1 MTDSSFRFWR
11 SDKFKVEATAILVI
25 AVFFVVFF
33 WPATWKGLLLVFS
46 DSLVYSLPL
55 RVVAFD
61 AIRHGSLPLWTPT
74 VLSGYPLLSMA
85 QLGIAYPLT
94 WFYLALPGYWAEQV
108 YVLAPYLLS
117 PCFTYAYLRQIGCS
131 RAAALLAGFSF
142 TFGGLMIGGV
152 SHNGMFPNAVMWLPL
167 MLIAIE
173 RSRNG
178 NLMLCVVGV
187 AGAFSMSVLTGI
199 GQSFLYAG
207 LIAAGY
213 ALFVTFAIPVS
224 DGELES
230 EISPKSFALRPK
242 KNTNRFRP
250 LLVCAGGMILACGV
264 SAFQIL
270 ETMQAQ
276 RLSIRSKLSYETFSQ
291 GGFTPLQTVKAFL
304 APIHNLNWEATP
316 YVASL
321 AFLMAVIAVVAAFR
335 SPSEHRRVFFWLGL
349 ALLAWLLMLGDH
361 TPLARWSFQ
370 IPIYNRFRMPWR
382 HAFEWSL
389 AISMLAAF
397 GFDALKNL
405 LARKSETT
413 TVQWREVLAGL
424 ILVGNLIAFGVG
436 WWRASGLR
444 LAAGETLLRKG
455 QSIQL
460 VTMSESAWWN
470 WKLGFTLSALLAVIW
485 CWRMS
490 FSHWRSVLT
499 VTAVAAACFLE
510 GFMLVSFWW
519 YPNAKPASYY
529 QTGSAAIQF
538 LKKYPPEQ
546 NRIYTDASNYFPLN
560 LSFSEMNNL
569 TAPLGFHNV
578 AGYEP
583 LMTER
588 YGRVFDEPG
597 LNYLPYTPWLGAPAD
612 RQLLSPRWQ
621 VLDLFNTRFVVE
633 FSASRTE
640 TYIKDGV
647 VYAGELTGISLP
659 QGASAILTGATQ
671 VDTLSLVSAL
681 ADSADLAQGA
691 TIATLVFHAKD
702 GQTVERELKAGLDSA
717 EWAHERSD
725 VKPVIK
731 HSLAKVFE
739 SRPGDEQNSFP
750 ANSYSTRISLG
761 QKMDVERI
769 EMKNVTAHAVL
780 LISRIALYDSA
791 TGNATSPAFRL
802 PEQWQKIYDHDQ
814 TQIYENQ
821 RALPRAWLTAQ
832 AEAVSKED
840 AFKRIRGQSEKA
852 FDPREVALLEAPPDE
867 LKNLTGEKLS
877 ENSGARV
884 ISYQANRLVIE
895 TQADKPA
902 VLVTSEIN
910 YPGWQATIDGKPA
923 NIYAT
928 DYLLRGVVLT
938 TGSHRIEMKYTA
950 PAARNGAVISVLS
963 LLLIAGLLV
972 RANRAA

>member
-11 SDKFKVEATAILVI
+11 SGKFKAEAVAILVI
-25 AVFFVVFF
+25 AVFFAVFF

-55 RVVAFD
+55 REVAFD
-61 AIRHGSLPLWTPT
+61 MIRHGSLPLWTPT

-85 QLGIAYPLT
+85 QLALAYPLT
-94 WFYLALPGYWAEQV
+94 WFYLALPGYWAEQIF
-108 YVLAPYLLS
+108 VLAPYLLT
-117 PCFTYAYLRQIGCS
+117 PCFTYAYLRQIDCS
-131 RAAALLAGFSF
+131 RAASLLAGLSF
-142 TFGGLMIGGV
+142 TFGGLMVGGL
-152 SHNGMFPNAVMWLPL
+152 SHNGMFTNAVMWLPL

-173 RSRNG
+173 RARTGS
-178 NLMLCVVGV
+178 LKLCVAGV

-199 GQSFLYAG
+199 GQAFLYSG
-207 LIAAGY
+207 LIAIGY
-213 ALFVTFAIPVS
+213 AVFITFAVPPS
-224 DGELES
+224 GGELKSES
-230 EISPKSFALRPK
+230 SDQSFSLRPQK
-242 KNTNRFRP
+242 VSGRFRP
-250 LLVCAGGMILACGV
+250 LLACFSGMLLSVGV
-264 SAFQIL
+264 AAFQIL
-270 ETMQAQ
+270 ETMRAQ
-276 RLSIRSKLSYETFSQ
+276 RLSIRRQLTYETFSQ

-321 AFLMAVIAVVAAFR
+321 ALLMAVIAVIAAFR

-361 TPLARWSFQ
+361 TPLSRWSFQ
-370 IPIYNRFRMPWR
+370 IPVYNRFRLPWR
-382 HAFEWSL
+382 HTFEWSL
-389 AISMLAAF
+389 AVSVLAAS

-405 LARKSETT
+405 LARKSEAAP
-413 TVQWREVLAGL
+413 VQWREVLAGL

-436 WWRASGLR
+436 WWRASGLQ
-444 LAAGETLLRKG
+444 LAAGETLLKKG
-455 QSIQL
+455 QSMQL

-470 WKLGFTLSALLAVIW
+470 WKLGFTLAALLAVIW

-490 FSHWRSVLT
+490 FSRWRSVLT
-499 VTAVAAACFLE
+499 AATVATACFLE

-529 QTGSAAIQF
+529 QAGSAAIQF
-538 LKKYPPEQ
+538 LKKHPPEQ

-621 VLDLFNTRFVVE
+621 VLDLLNTKYIVE
-633 FSASRTE
+633 FSASRSQ
-640 TYIKDGV
+640 TYVKDSV
-647 VYAGELTGISLP
+647 VHAGELTGISLP
-659 QGASAILTGATQ
+659 QGASAILTGASQ

-702 GQTVERELKAGLDSA
+702 GQTVEREVKAGIDTS

-725 VKPVIK
+725 VKPAIK
-731 HSLAKVFE
+731 HSLAQVFE
-739 SRPGDEQNSFP
+739 SRPGDEKNSFP

-761 QKMDVERI
+761 QKLDVERI
-769 EMKNVTAHAVL
+769 EMKNVSAHAVL
-780 LISRIALYDSA
+780 LISRIALYDST

-821 RALPRAWLTAQ
+821 RVLPRVWLTAQ
-832 AEAVSKED
+832 AEAVSSED
-840 AFKRIRGQSEKA
+840 AFKRIRGQSEKEFA
-852 FDPREVALLEAPPDE
+852 PREVALLEAPPE
-867 LKNLTGEKLS
+867 QLSGLTGGKLS
-877 ENSGARV
+877 EDSSARIV
-884 ISYQANRLVIE
+884 SYEPNRLAIE
-895 TQADKPA
+895 TKTDTPA
-902 VLVTSEIN
+902 VLVASEIN
-910 YPGWQATIDGKPA
+910 YPGWQATVDGKPA
-923 NIYAT
+923 NIYAA
-928 DYLLRGVVLT
+928 DYLLRGVLLT
-938 TGSHRIEMKYTA
+938 AGNHNVEMKYTA

-963 LLLIAGLLV
+963 LLLIAGLLI
-972 RANRAA
+972 RANRAV